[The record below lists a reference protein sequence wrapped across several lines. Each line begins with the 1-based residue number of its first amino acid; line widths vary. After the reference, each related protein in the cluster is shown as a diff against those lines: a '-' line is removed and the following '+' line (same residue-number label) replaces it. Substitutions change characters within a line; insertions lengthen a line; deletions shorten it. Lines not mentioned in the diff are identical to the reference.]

1 MENNNLKVGLLVTS
15 YSKYFEVWP
24 DLRETLEGLVQSKII
39 KNIKKY
45 GEILYLGLVDDI
57 DSAKRAESEFIKK
70 DVDVILI
77 TELAYTT
84 SNIPLAAIKNIKK
97 PIIVL
102 STQVKDS
109 IKNQLSLKELLSGNC
124 LVGTEELT
132 GAMKRINLD
141 FSIVSGLMDKE
152 STYKELGEHFDS
164 IRIVKKIKNSNI
176 GLMGNISF
184 PGMMDFMVD
193 ETSIYRNFGMSVI
206 HIDTLEIAQVYKSV
220 NKKEIETL
228 KNELTDNYKKISLND
243 EQFNNSVRM
252 VVSYRKLIEKYN
264 LASVAVY
271 CQPTMQNLDLG
282 IAPCLGTTILTTEGI
297 PFSCEG
303 DVGTA
308 IALLIMKEITG
319 DSVCAEHYILDYEKN
334 AILLAH
340 EGNGNLNFVR
350 SNNDVEI
357 MPHPMWKGS
366 CGYGAVAKFSCKT
379 GNSTIINL
387 CPDKDDKWKMIISS
401 GKIIYVDPIQDLG
414 IPQAWWKIDMDL
426 DVFIK
431 RWCSEGPSHHI
442 ALSYGAIENI
452 LVKIGSL
459 LKLNV
464 SVIK

>member
-1 MENNNLKVGLLVTS
+1 MDNNNLKIGLLVTS
-15 YSKYFEVWP
+15 YTKYFEVWP
-24 DLRETLEGLVQSKII
+24 DLRETLEGLVKNKII

-45 GEILYLGLVDDI
+45 GEILYPGLVDDI
-57 DSAKRAESEFIKK
+57 DSAKRVESEFIKK

-77 TELAYTT
+77 VELAYTT

-102 STQVKDS
+102 STQVKDRV
-109 IKNQLSLKELLSGNC
+109 KNQLSLKELLSGNC

-132 GAMKRINLD
+132 SALKRTNLN

-152 STYKELGEHFDS
+152 STYKELGVYFDA
-164 IRIVKKIKNSNI
+164 IRVVKKIKNSNI
-176 GLMGNISF
+176 GLMGSIPF

-206 HIDTLEIAQVYKSV
+206 HIDTVEIAQVYKSI
-220 NKKEIETL
+220 NTKEIDSL
-228 KNELTDNYKKISLND
+228 KNDLTNKYKKISLSD
-243 EQFNNSVRM
+243 EQFNNSIRM
-252 VVSYRKLIEKYN
+252 VASYKKLIEKYN

-282 IAPCLGTTILTTEGI
+282 IAPCLGTSLLTTEGI

-350 SNNDVEI
+350 NNGDVEI

-366 CGYGAVAKFSCKT
+366 CGYGAVAKFSYKA
-379 GNSTIINL
+379 GKSTIINIR
-387 CPDKDDKWKMIISS
+387 PDNDDKWKMVISS
-401 GKIIYVDPIQDLG
+401 GETIYFDPIQDLG
-414 IPQAWWKIDMDL
+414 IPQAWWKINMDL
-426 DVFIK
+426 DDFIK

-442 ALSYGAIENI
+442 AFSYGAIEKT
-452 LVKIGSL
+452 LVEIGSL